1 MVYKPII
8 ELNETSTRAV
18 KAVTS
23 WFLLSLFTKG
33 TVECISN
40 QIQIQMIIK
49 SIKKK
54 KSSGLS
60 KCTIIVSL
68 RFQAGKY
75 YQDLLLSVFCLYF
88 SMITFK
94 DINSNMFKYPR
105 ELYLWKKNNSFSKS

>member
-23 WFLLSLFTKG
+23 WSLLSLFTKG

-54 KSSGLS
+54 KKVVGFPNVPLLFHLGFRQENTT
-60 KCTIIVSL
+60 KTCCWVSFAYI
-68 RFQAGKY
+68 FQWSHLK
-75 YQDLLLSVFCLYF
+75 
-88 SMITFK
+88 I
-94 DINSNMFKYPR
+94 
-105 ELYLWKKNNSFSKS
+105 